1 MTGWFLPPGA
11 GPAGQIADA
20 LMPQIAQLA
29 ETWSSQ
35 IFWMLIFFGFIFF
48 VIGRGMV
55 PKVMA
60 TVETRDR
67 QIASDLAAA
76 EAARAAADAEEEA
89 WRAEAN
95 RQRAEAQAVIA
106 KLAAAKSSETKLAK
120 ANAKLDAKLAEAEA
134 KIAEARSGALKEIEK
149 VAAEAAGDIVSRVA
163 GLSVDAKSA
172 TVAVKEALNG

>member
-1 MTGWFLPPGA
+1 
-11 GPAGQIADA
+11 
-20 LMPQIAQLA
+20 MPQIAQLA

-35 IFWMLIFFGFIFF
+35 IFWLLVFFGITFF

-106 KLAAAKSSETKLAK
+106 KAKAAAAKSSETKLAK

-134 KIAEARSGALKEIEK
+134 KIAEARNGALKEIEK
-149 VAAEAAGDIVSRVA
+149 VAADAAGDIVSRVA

-172 TVAVKEALNG
+172 TAAVKEALNG